1 MRSDV
6 SGIGEVD
13 EGNQGRR
20 LGRVEEVNEGGS
32 GVIRFVD
39 GEVRVI
45 AKPLA
50 LCLRDISISF
60 WCIEEV
66 YSRL

>member
-6 SGIGEVD
+6 TGIGEVD

-20 LGRVEEVNEGGS
+20 LGRVEEMNEGGS
-32 GVIRFVD
+32 SVVRLMD

-45 AKPLA
+45 AKPFA
-50 LCLRDISISF
+50 LCLHDIPIS
-60 WCIEEV
+60 
-66 YSRL
+66 L